1 MKILKKIL
9 SLLPIIL
16 TALIL
21 AIIVWISSV
30 TSSDPNEV
38 VTYTNPIPL
47 TILGQNPDLIISEMS
62 SSNVIITVR
71 APHSVHEQLSR
82 NINSVNARLNLSG
95 FGAGTYEVTP
105 EISTTYKPVQIVDI
119 SPAEIEL
126 TLEQITNKTFDIK
139 LLLAG
144 NLPISYEA
152 QEPVLSTDTV
162 QLLGPESKI
171 SEVFDVVA
179 NIDLTNVTSTI
190 SRNVDL
196 RPIDRRGNVVQDI
209 TLNPTNINVEV
220 PIKQLVGYRNVFIKI
235 VTTGSIAQG
244 YHLTSLVVNPPNVT
258 IYASNPAMVGNMP
271 SFLDTA
277 PVNLNGAKEDFSINV
292 PLQIQDGVT
301 VIGSQ
306 EVTVEVGI
314 EAIQSS
320 IQLIG
325 IPVEIINLG
334 EGLDATI
341 SPQSV
346 DVYISGP
353 MNLLDNVTTESVHV
367 ILDLENR
374 TAGTFQLTP
383 IVNLRE
389 AELRLDSTLPGT
401 IEVTITD

>member
-16 TALIL
+16 TALKV

-119 SPAEIEL
+119 APAEIEL

-196 RPIDRRGNVVQDI
+196 RLIVYRGNVVQDI

-292 PLQIQDGVT
+292 PLKI
-301 VIGSQ
+301 
-306 EVTVEVGI
+306 
-314 EAIQSS
+314 
-320 IQLIG
+320 
-325 IPVEIINLG
+325 
-334 EGLDATI
+334 
-341 SPQSV
+341 
-346 DVYISGP
+346 
-353 MNLLDNVTTESVHV
+353 
-367 ILDLENR
+367 
-374 TAGTFQLTP
+374 
-383 IVNLRE
+383 
-389 AELRLDSTLPGT
+389 
-401 IEVTITD
+401 